1 MPAVTITRNDLVE
14 TLDRILDKGIV
25 VNQEVAI
32 SPAGV
37 LPLKAIEKVRI
48 ESISIQPHGSYAMDT
63 DDLGDLFP
71 YWRRDFWT
79 K

>member
-37 LPLKAIEKVRI
+37 LPPQTVGKVRI
-48 ESISIQPHGSYAMDT
+48 EKISIQPYGRSAIDI
-63 DDLGDLFP
+63 DDLCDFFP